1 MGLASL
7 GGGLVPTANAISME
21 RSMAAKVSGVLSV
34 YDTAGISVATLDGV
48 VPEAC
53 DGVVVA
59 KGQAY
64 MVAGSRVLALA
75 CAPPN

>member
-1 MGLASL
+1 
-7 GGGLVPTANAISME
+7 
-21 RSMAAKVSGVLSV
+21 MAAKASGVLSV
-34 YDTAGISVATLDGV
+34 YDTSGAALATLDSV

-59 KGQAY
+59 KGKAY
-64 MVAGSRVLALA
+64 VVASSRVLALS